1 VKAVHLALIVEDDSA
16 TAEDL
21 TEILRSIGCDSKSA
35 NNKRDALAL
44 LRNNHFCIILLDLE
58 IKSQLDSIKGHTAH
72 GTSLLREIRQEHADH
87 AGLSYW
93 LPILIVS
100 GFAREVSTAVEVMQE
115 GADGVIH
122 KPCKTQEVSEGIR
135 RALERSGRT
144 THQLCGEK
152 PAPRTAEA
160 GKGVVLSIPGDRVRR
175 RTRVM
180 VGSRPIMLTNSSLG
194 LLLQLMVAHRK
205 GRAVHKRDLGASDD
219 QGFKGVSVLRE
230 ALRPV
235 LGEGV
240 DIIDNDY
247 HGFYRLKDNVIV
259 GECDVDNLVRIGDT
273 KISDLAR
280 NLRGR
285 YRDHPNSEGNT

>member
-1 VKAVHLALIVEDDSA
+1 MKEVHLALIVEDDSA

-21 TEILRSIGCDSKSA
+21 AEILRSIACHSKIA
-35 NNKRDALAL
+35 NNKREALAL
-44 LRNNHFCIILLDLE
+44 LRNNRFCIILLDLE
-58 IKSQLDSIKGHTAH
+58 IKSEPDSIKGHTAH
-72 GTSLLREIRQEHADH
+72 GSSLLREIRQEHADH
-87 AGLSYW
+87 VGRCYW

-100 GFAREVSTAVEVMQE
+100 GFAREVSAAVEVMQE

-122 KPCKTQEVSEGIR
+122 KPFKTQEVSKAIR

-144 THQLCGEK
+144 THQVCGEK
-152 PAPRTAEA
+152 PPPQTSEA
-160 GKGVVLSIPGDRVRR
+160 GRAVVLAIPGDRVRR

-180 VGSRPIMLTNSSLG
+180 VGSRPIMLPNSSLR

-205 GRAVHKRDLGASDD
+205 RRRERRAVHKRDLGASDD

-247 HGFYRLKDNVIV
+247 HGFYRLKD
-259 GECDVDNLVRIGDT
+259 DVTIGDCNVAKLVSIGDL
-273 KISDLAR
+273 KISELAR
-280 NLRGR
+280 KLRGC
-285 YRDHPNSEGNT
+285 